1 MPRDRKVTVDELPVH
16 PASPSGAAEAKGAGQ
31 DGAFGDFGAVAKEL
45 VSPPAT
51 PDLDLMAGMRLVA
64 SIQDTRLSLAA
75 RSATLSHSLALPAG
89 ELTGSIGITDG
100 RQDPFLLS
108 RAPAAMTLGLN
119 LARDAPTHGAGLLSC
134 AVEVDAAQRTGTVS
148 SAMAFLGGRLKA
160 GAAATFGDGRA
171 QGPHMQSY
179 RLGCEVGS
187 AAAGLVTARCGG
199 KAGAAPSALTLSMLA
214 PPVALGAARPL
225 SFAAEATIGSEGG
238 RSLRVGAAVPLTDGV
253 RAKVTADARGG
264 CSFHLLLNEVGFGPW
279 RRGARG
285 LPPAFAVGA
294 TLFGEGPHG
303 AAAASAGGAGAAV
316 ALALHP
322 LRLVGERAVMLP
334 SALSSA
340 PLLISVEPGR

>member
-51 PDLDLMAGMRLVA
+51 PDLALMAGMRLVA

-134 AVEVDAAQRTGTVS
+134 AVEVDAAQRTGSVS

-160 GAAATFGDGRA
+160 GAAATVA
-171 QGPHMQSY
+171 
-179 RLGCEVGS
+179 RLSPNPEVPPRRP
-187 AAAGLVTARCGG
+187 VDRCRDR
-199 KAGAAPSALTLSMLA
+199 
-214 PPVALGAARPL
+214 RPL
-225 SFAAEATIGSEGG
+225 SARKYACD
-238 RSLRVGAAVPLTDGV
+238 PL
-253 RAKVTADARGG
+253 
-264 CSFHLLLNEVGFGPW
+264 
-279 RRGARG
+279 GAR
-285 LPPAFAVGA
+285 VDKK
-294 TLFGEGPHG
+294 
-303 AAAASAGGAGAAV
+303 
-316 ALALHP
+316 
-322 LRLVGERAVMLP
+322 RRAP
-334 SALSSA
+334 NDSK
-340 PLLISVEPGR
+340 